1 MRAANCMRD
10 YGTTNNTPAHQA
22 PPVWRAP
29 EGLED
34 LTAAQVGDGGACQH
48 TNDKPD
54 RSGAPRG
61 LRGLAAVLVGGGRA
75 WPGFEI
81 DHSER
86 SSRVA
91 ISRAGR
97 RPPAH
102 TAARPNKTSHAAAGP
117 GRALSRRAEHHQP
130 RMPNWCGGHRRAR
143 PRCRRAAAGPGRA
156 SRRHAEPIISTP
168 GSTGVEDTGGPA
180 AVPVGG
186 GRAWPGFEIDHSE
199 RSSRVAISRAG
210 RRPPA
215 PTRRHKHSATN
226 A

>member
-1 MRAANCMRD
+1 MRD

-75 WPGFEI
+75 WSGFEI

-102 TAARPNKTSHAAAGP
+102 TAARPTSSTRPLRGI
-117 GRALSRRAEHHQP
+117 GT
-130 RMPNWCGGHRRAR
+130 AR
-143 PRCRRAAAGPGRA
+143 
-156 SRRHAEPIISTP
+156 H
-168 GSTGVEDTGGPA
+168 
-180 AVPVGG
+180 
-186 GRAWPGFEIDHSE
+186 
-199 RSSRVAISRAG
+199 
-210 RRPPA
+210 
-215 PTRRHKHSATN
+215 
-226 A
+226 